1 MVTHAVT
8 THTERVL
15 VNVFRPFFIFCLG
28 FTVDPVQ
35 WDVGYHDM
43 APAPTV
49 SLASS
54 GFILHLGIVTN
65 ASFSDYN
72 MHADEYPWYSN
83 KIYIYCRM
91 DRRGKH
97 QQEFN
102 MEFPSGNGW
111 KFEPQ
116 SVKLI
121 WMDPDG
127 VEVPIQ
133 IIR

>member
-1 MVTHAVT
+1 MVTHAAT

-15 VNVFRPFFIFCLG
+15 VNVFRPFFIFCFG
-28 FTVDPVQ
+28 TTVDPVQ
-35 WDVGYHDM
+35 WDVRYHDM

-49 SLASS
+49 SLTSS
-54 GFILHLGIVTN
+54 GFTLHLGIVTN

-72 MHADEYPWYSN
+72 MYADEYPWYSN
-83 KIYIYCRM
+83 KIYIVCRM

-97 QQEFN
+97 QQEFD

-111 KFEPQ
+111 EFEPQ
-116 SVKLI
+116 SVALF